1 MNHFPALLRRT
12 LLLGAAGLS
21 LSLGASSQ
29 SAGTRYEE
37 HDSGRFDVSVGG
49 SWSTAWG
56 RQITAAPVGPG
67 VYAITLNR
75 LGTGWSERFLIGIP
89 QNSSG
94 FAPALVLF
102 HGYGETPDDLLA
114 NTDYFAK
121 AQARGWFV
129 IAPLGAHKFN
139 YSIPYAQRNVERAL
153 GWCAKKL
160 PIDLDRMYA
169 VGFSMGGGM
178 ATSYAARHQNPRR
191 GRFAAVVDHTGTVSI
206 QDCYWMT
213 GDKLLMESPLMFGD
227 TPLGDPFAYQRA
239 STIDLA
245 PGSTTV
251 DQDTDMLR
259 NMTHISVKSFAAS
272 FDPLTF
278 LVNQTQLFSDQ
289 MTVRGGSA
297 NLYLAN
303 ASIHNWSTL
312 DETATLN
319 WLDGISLAE
328 RGPNQLHSL
337 LADRKGRWYDF
348 NLVQH
353 QTDAFTP
360 LTWYASPA
368 ANKLYLVDAGNLKRV
383 VVHTSDLGLSSS
395 QPLEV
400 VFGSNDGQPTD
411 IAFTG
416 FATVPS
422 QVKRNGTSSSSWS
435 WNATTRVLV
444 LHETSGGG
452 TPSWTLQP

>member
-1 MNHFPALLRRT
+1 MNHFPSRLRRA
-12 LLLGAAGLS
+12 LLLGAASLG

-29 SAGTRYEE
+29 APGSSYTE

-49 SWSTAWG
+49 SWSTPWG
-56 RQITAAPVGPG
+56 RQVKAVSVGPG

-75 LGTGWSERFLIGIP
+75 TGSGWSERFLVGLP
-89 QNSSG
+89 QSSAS

-102 HGYGETPDDLLA
+102 HGYGEEPEDLLA

-139 YSIPYAQRNVERAL
+139 YSIPYAQHNVERAL
-153 GWCAKKL
+153 GWCAKHL

-178 ATSYAARHQNPRR
+178 ATSYAARHQNPKR
-191 GRFAAVVDHTGTVSI
+191 GRFAAVVNHTGTVSI

-213 GDKLLMESPLMFGD
+213 SDKNLMESPLMFGGS
-227 TPLGDPFAYQRA
+227 PIEQLFAYQRA

-245 PGSTTV
+245 PGGTGV
-251 DQDTDMLR
+251 DPNSDMLR
-259 NMTHISVKSFAAS
+259 NLTHLSVKTFAAS
-272 FDPLTF
+272 FDPVTF
-278 LVNQTQLFSDQ
+278 LVNQTQLFADQ
-289 MTVRGGSA
+289 LTLRGGSA

-303 ASIHNWSTL
+303 ASQHSWSTL
-312 DETATLN
+312 DENATLN
-319 WLDGISLAE
+319 WLDGISLSE
-328 RGPNQLHSL
+328 RGPNQVHSL

-353 QTDAFTP
+353 QTQRFTP
-360 LTWYASPA
+360 LTWFASPA
-368 ANKLYLVDAGNLKRV
+368 SNKLYLVNTANLKRV
-383 VVHTSDLGLSSS
+383 LCHTTRLGLNPS

-400 VFGSNDGQPTD
+400 VFGSTDGRATD
-411 IAFTG
+411 IALRG
-416 FATVPS
+416 FASAPT
-422 QVKRNGTSSSSWS
+422 QVRRNGTSSSSWS

-444 LHETSGGG
+444 LHELAGSA